1 MNDFPI
7 VTIKNSSTPQVIY
20 DDLMLSYSNIT
31 YCTGGV
37 DGLQILEQSPAHVV
51 IIESETDDL
60 SGLEIAEAIREIDDD
75 ANHFTYI
82 IIVGDLPIEDLVKY
96 GIDAHIPLNRM
107 HSLTHLIS
115 VGCRLANQIKS
126 LQEINKD
133 LRNSNQILQKGQLL
147 DPLTGLGNRRYAE
160 QILQDSIRQI
170 ESRGGAVCFLLISVH
185 NFEET
190 IEKYDGKIADQL
202 IVSISEKIQHLIR
215 PMDIVT
221 YYGPGQ
227 FALVLLQPTIEHC
240 TAECYQR
247 IFDGVRLKSYKTSAG
262 FLPANIAMSLCA
274 SHAENGPPNPQR
286 LIESAQENSEVA
298 FQNDAIYVHHLTPVA

>member
-1 MNDFPI
+1 MHDFPI
-7 VTIKNSSTPQVIY
+7 VTIKNTKTPQLIY
-20 DDLMLSYSNIT
+20 DDLLSPYKNIS

-51 IIESETDDL
+51 IIETETDDL
-60 SGLEIAEAIREIDDD
+60 SALEIAEAIREIDDES
-75 ANHFTYI
+75 NHFTYI
-82 IIVGDLPIEDLVKY
+82 IVLGDLPTEDLIDSGV
-96 GIDAHIPLNRM
+96 DAHIPQQRI
-107 HSLTHLIS
+107 HTLTHLVA

-126 LQEINKD
+126 LQSLNTE
-133 LRNSNQILQKGQLL
+133 LRHSNQILQKGQLL

-190 IEKYDGKIADQL
+190 IEKYDKTIADQL
-202 IVSISEKIQHLIR
+202 VVSISEKIQHLIR

-247 IFDGVRLKSYKTSAG
+247 IFDGVRLKSYKTAAG

-274 SHAENGPPNPQR
+274 SHAENGPPNPR
-286 LIESAQENSEVA
+286 VLIESAQNNSETA
-298 FQNDAIYVHHLTPVA
+298 FQNDAIHVHHLTPVV